1 MYSYFCITEYRIWET
16 KSSLYHFFPELL
28 QNVPAT
34 VMVHPWF
41 IFIHIH
47 KSFLSNSVFLPF
59 FVDIFALFGFCVAS
73 AFQTNHTF
81 LHFYPI
87 DQSQVKLSFLNIVPS
102 WAALGLHQNINIS
115 FWSIGDR
122 YNFHRSSDSKTT

>member
-34 VMVHPWF
+34 VMAHPWF

-47 KSFLSNSVFLPF
+47 KSFFLKFCLFTF
-59 FVDIFALFGFCVAS
+59 FVEIKILA
-73 AFQTNHTF
+73 HTRLRSLDF
-81 LHFYPI
+81 VLLLHFKQITHFFISIP
-87 DQSQVKLSFLNIVPS
+87 L
-102 WAALGLHQNINIS
+102 INL
-115 FWSIGDR
+115 
-122 YNFHRSSDSKTT
+122 K